1 MKKPILTSGLSLV
14 YYRPTGADVRRTC
27 AAIWEES
34 GHVRLVSPFLRS
46 GSAVP
51 LERAMEWFDSVCFAA
66 QTCAQVLQAC
76 LAQPEWGIEC
86 VCHDAADRTLGLG
99 SLAKPLVTDK
109 ALRRELARQCLLQTI
124 QCLLK
129 EDSAFADVRVDVL
142 EPDNTTGDV
151 ATLALANGN
160 ATRICLLK
168 KVSRT
173 DVIRRGILAM
183 DRMAQPASTWQHT
196 LLVMPG
202 LEIERPMFLGRSVT
216 ICSLDCTMLHHA
228 LQAQLPTQR

>member
-1 MKKPILTSGLSLV
+1 MNSRGASALKKPILTSGLRLV
-14 YYRPTGADVRRTC
+14 YYRPMGAGLRRTC
-27 AAIWEES
+27 A
-34 GHVRLVSPFLRS
+34 
-46 GSAVP
+46 
-51 LERAMEWFDSVCFAA
+51 
-66 QTCAQVLQAC
+66 QVFQAC
-76 LAQPEWGIEC
+76 
-86 VCHDAADRTLGLG
+86 
-99 SLAKPLVTDK
+99 LAKPLVTDK
-109 ALRRELARQCLLQTI
+109 AQRREVARQCLLQTL

-151 ATLALANGN
+151 ATLAFANGN

-168 KVSRT
+168 KVSST

-202 LEIERPMFLGRSVT
+202 LEIERPMFLGKIVT
-216 ICSLDCTMLHHA
+216 ICSLDFTMLHHA
-228 LQAQLPTQR
+228 LQAQLPAQR